1 MKIDSFKGK
10 YFFLSNF
17 YMADVEYNGIK
28 YSNNEAAF
36 QAQKCPERAY
46 EFTQLDP
53 SQAKRKGRKIKLRS
67 DWENVKYGIMFDI
80 VVNKFKQNQD
90 LLEKLIKTGTSQLV
104 EGNTWGDTT
113 WGVYRSRGKNYLG
126 RILMQVRALLGGK

>member
-1 MKIDSFKGK
+1 MIKEFKGK

-28 YSNNEAAF
+28 YLNNEAAF
-36 QAQKCPERAY
+36 QAQKCPERAK
-46 EFTQLDP
+46 EFSALDP
-53 SQAKRKGRKIKLRS
+53 SQAKRKGRKIKLRP

-80 VVNKFKQNQD
+80 VIAKFKQNPE
-90 LLEKLIKTGTSQLV
+90 LLDKLIKTGTSQLV

-113 WGVYRSRGKNYLG
+113 WGVYRHKGKNYLG
-126 RILMQVRALLGGK
+126 RILMQVRALLGEK

>member
-17 YMADVEYNGIK
+17 YTADVEYNGIK
-28 YSNNEAAF
+28 YLNNEAAF
-36 QAQKCPERAY
+36 QAQKCPERAK
-46 EFTQLDP
+46 EFSTLDP
-53 SQAKRKGRKIKLRS
+53 SMAKRKGRKIKLRQ

-80 VVNKFKQNQD
+80 VIAKFKQNPD
-90 LLEKLIKTGTSQLV
+90 LLEKLVKTGTAQLV

-113 WGVYRSRGKNYLG
+113 WGVYRHKGKNYLG
-126 RILMQVRALLGGK
+126 RILMQVRGLFGGK

>member
-36 QAQKCPERAY
+36 QAQKCPERAK
-46 EFTQLDP
+46 EFSTLDP
-53 SQAKRKGRKIKLRS
+53 SMAKRKGRKIKLRP

-80 VVNKFKQNQD
+80 VIAKFKQNPD
-90 LLEKLIKTGTSQLV
+90 LLEKLVKTGTTQLV

-113 WGVYRSRGKNYLG
+113 WGVYRHKGKNYLG
-126 RILMQVRALLGGK
+126 RILMQVRGLFGGK

>member
-1 MKIDSFKGK
+1 MKIDNFKGK

-36 QAQKCPERAY
+36 QAQKCPERAK
-46 EFTQLDP
+46 EFSALDP
-53 SQAKRKGRKIKLRS
+53 SQAKRKGRKIKLRP

-80 VVNKFKQNQD
+80 VIAKFKQNPE
-90 LLEKLIKTGTSQLV
+90 LLDKLIKTGTSQLV

-113 WGVYRSRGKNYLG
+113 WGVYRHKGKNYLG
-126 RILMQVRALLGGK
+126 RILMKVRALLGGK

>member
-1 MKIDSFKGK
+1 MIKEFKGK

-28 YSNNEAAF
+28 YLNNEAAF
-36 QAQKCPERAY
+36 QAQKCPERAH

-53 SQAKRKGRKIKLRS
+53 SQARRKGRKIKLRS
-67 DWENVKYGIMFDI
+67 DWENVRYGIMFDI
-80 VVNKFKQNQD
+80 VMNKFKQNPD
-90 LLEKLIKTGTSQLV
+90 LLEKLIKTGTSQSV

-113 WGVYRSRGKNYLG
+113 WGVYRSIGKNYLG
-126 RILMQVRALLGGK
+126 RILMQVRVLLGGK

>member
-1 MKIDSFKGK
+1 MKIDNFKGK

-36 QAQKCPERAY
+36 QAQKCPERAK
-46 EFTQLDP
+46 EFSALDP
-53 SQAKRKGRKIKLRS
+53 SQAKRKGRKIKLRP

-80 VVNKFKQNQD
+80 VIAKFKQNPE
-90 LLEKLIKTGTSQLV
+90 LLDKLIKTGTSQLV

-113 WGVYRSRGKNYLG
+113 WGVYRHKGKNYLG